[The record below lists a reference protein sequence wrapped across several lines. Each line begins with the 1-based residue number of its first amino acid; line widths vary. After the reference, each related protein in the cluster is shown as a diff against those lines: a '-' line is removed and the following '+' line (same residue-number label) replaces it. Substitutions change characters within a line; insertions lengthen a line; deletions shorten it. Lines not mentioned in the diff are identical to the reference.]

1 MIFYSKIKIFKFM
14 LNDGGVA
21 DSLLYVK
28 YECVKVL

>member
-1 MIFYSKIKIFKFM
+1 M

-28 YECVKVL
+28 YECVKVLWLFEYVIAYS